1 MNRDRSY
8 YLPGISASTRVPI
21 LRTGS
26 VWVVRQCM
34 QRGLVAATILA
45 VWLLPVAIPAATD
58 PYRLLLEAEV
68 SQGFRLGL
76 FLTLGGTPASK
87 VALDPKLT
95 LRFAVCCGVASMLS
109 PASSSRDSRGAGS
122 SNLDRV
128 AGSFP

>member
-1 MNRDRSY
+1 
-8 YLPGISASTRVPI
+8 
-21 LRTGS
+21 
-26 VWVVRQCM
+26 M

-68 SQGFRLGL
+68 LQGFRLGL